1 MTTLIWLLALTFL
14 SMVGVHILMETAGV
28 LRRLYGARE
37 SIRLEREILHERLDA
52 VRMQRQRTSSS
63 SQTWSGNRK
72 FRVAEKIEECGDVC
86 SFYLKPHDGKPI
98 PAFAPGQF
106 LTFDLAIPGQAKRV
120 VRCYSLSDRP
130 REEHYRVTIRRVR
143 APKEGSLPPGMVSN
157 FFHDQ
162 LKPGD
167 LVDVRAPGGGFKLD
181 LTRNSPVVLIA
192 GGVGLTPMLS
202 MLNEIVET
210 GSRREVW
217 LFYGVRNSAEHIAK
231 QHLEK
236 VARENSNVRLHVCYS
251 RPGDKDKKGTD
262 YQHEGHV
269 SAALFKQVLPSN
281 NFDYYICGPGP
292 LMESVTTGLREW
304 GVPDERVFFEAFGPS
319 TVKKAA
325 AAQPQAAPVPGAAA
339 ISVQFGQS
347 GVNKPWDA
355 GAGSLLEFAEA
366 QGITSIPSGCRA
378 GSCGTCKVAI
388 RSGRVKY
395 LKTPSIEV
403 EAGTCLSCCAL
414 PETDL
419 IIEC

>member
-1 MTTLIWLLALTFL
+1 MMTLIWLLALAL
-14 SMVGVHILMETAGV
+14 LVSVGVHILMETAGV

-37 SIRLEREILHERLDA
+37 SLRLEREILRERLDA
-52 VRMQRQRTSSS
+52 VRQQRQRTVSSS
-63 SQTWSGNRK
+63 LTWSGNRK

-98 PAFAPGQF
+98 PAFTPGQF
-106 LTFDLAIPGQAKRV
+106 LTFDLAIPGQSKRV

-130 REEHYRVTIRRVR
+130 RAEHYRVTIRRVR
-143 APKEGSLPPGMVSN
+143 GSKDGKAPAGLVSN
-157 FFHDQ
+157 FFHDH
-162 LKPGD
+162 LKAGD
-167 LVDVRAPGGGFKLD
+167 LVDVRAPGGSFKLD
-181 LTRNSPVVLIA
+181 LTRNTPVVLIA

-202 MLNEIVET
+202 MMNEIVET
-210 GSRREVW
+210 GARRDVW
-217 LFYGVRNSAEHIAK
+217 LFFGARNSAEHIAK
-231 QHLEK
+231 QHMEK
-236 VARENSNVRLHVCYS
+236 VAREHPNVHLHVCYS
-251 RPGDKDKKGTD
+251 RPAETDVKGRD
-262 YQHEGHV
+262 YHHEGHV

-325 AAQPQAAPVPGAAA
+325 AAQPHAAAAPAAA
-339 ISVQFGQS
+339 ALTVQFGQS
-347 GVNKPWDA
+347 GVSKPWDA
-355 GAGSLLEFAEA
+355 SAGSLLEFAEA
-366 QGITSIPSGCRA
+366 QGVGSIPSGCRA

-388 RSGRVKY
+388 RSGKVKY